1 MTPEDHSDGPM
12 RCEQLGAFVDGE
24 LAPDEAA
31 AFRKHLVVCARCQ
44 QEMHGLMQLSA
55 LAEQARERS
64 PAARPEVAPV
74 VLAAQDR
81 RARPRRAAWVGVVGA
96 VAIAAAAV
104 LAIRP
109 GTKKP
114 DLSTALASLDAR
126 TVSGWPSALGAR
138 DYRRYEVSRG
148 VNGPKND
155 VLARAELGL
164 LADERWD
171 QLATL
176 AILRRD
182 FDAADGYLSKLPQTP
197 PVLSDRGLVLLERSR
212 CDDALE
218 LFADALRKDP
228 GFAPALFNRG
238 RCLRDLGLPFA
249 ASKAFEA
256 VRKANAGG
264 WSKEAAELETDLQ
277 RQTNE
282 FRDFNAQWRAAK
294 QAFRENGTPFPEPF
308 VRRAPSRVRYEINI
322 ALATAPERAQAKSL
336 VTEARRIDGIIGGS
350 ALERRAA
357 WTLRQ
362 PFTPARKELAARM
375 ARWLSDAEKASPQ
388 DVDQLLATA
397 RKAHEDDLTLLVL
410 ENYRKYQFTPER
422 ERLARTSGDEWSLAQ
437 LELARGDTVRG
448 NGQLAEAERVLRQ
461 ARGRCTDRSLGIPC
475 AYLSQTLSD
484 VYRDAGRMDDAL
496 REAFA
501 GAAQAREA
509 SLAEYERKSLFAGTD
524 LRAQADRLAAAGATF
539 EELQLREPAHC
550 GVAEWSLEQQA
561 AGYVRRGDVV
571 LARNLMGE
579 RPKCDQPPEPW
590 RAELDL
596 RIAVL
601 GRDRAAMTTATQR
614 AAALA
619 DSAELA
625 QERLLYAYVAGS
637 GRLALGDRGA
647 EEGLRSL
654 VKADALPG
662 DRQVA
667 SARADAQAQLAITSI
682 AGGRPESALEELA
695 RLSRATPAARCVVG
709 WVEHLDQRGWAL
721 KTATGEP
728 RGQLV
733 FGSGN
738 FQLPPDA
745 LASLSGCPV
754 VGVYATGE
762 VQGRAGL
769 LPDNVAWA
777 FRTSDGTNREAPS
790 APGTKLLVRNP
801 RSPPDLKLPQ
811 LGFRDRGSL
820 AGWEVLEGGEATPSR
835 VRDALRNAQLVDF
848 EVHGYVDSEV
858 PDGALLVLSEDPDG
872 RYALSA
878 SEVSAL
884 KLSAHPVVMLGACRA
899 ASVSRFRE
907 QPWSLPHS
915 FMRAGA
921 RAVYAARTELPDAE
935 VGDFFA
941 AVERRLESGEAPAV
955 ALRDERVRWLREG
968 RGWVRDVV
976 VFD

>member
-1 MTPEDHSDGPM
+1 MTPEDHSSGPT

-24 LAPDEAA
+24 LSPDEAA
-31 AFRKHLVVCARCQ
+31 AFRRHLVVCARCQ

-55 LAEQARERS
+55 LAEQARE
-64 PAARPEVAPV
+64 ARPAEAPQ
-74 VLAAQDR
+74 LAPAVIAAMQR
-81 RARPRRAAWVGVVGA
+81 GTRPRRAAWVAVVGA

-114 DLSTALASLDAR
+114 DLSNALASLDAR

-155 VLARAELGL
+155 ALARAELGL

-171 QLATL
+171 QLATI

-182 FDAADGYLSKLPQTP
+182 FDAADGYLSKLPQTA
-197 PVLSDRGLVLLERSR
+197 PVLSDRGLVLLEKSR

-218 LFADALRKDP
+218 LFADALRKEP

-238 RCLRDLGLPFA
+238 RCLRELGLPFA
-249 ASKAFEA
+249 ATKAFES

-264 WSKEAAELETDLQ
+264 WSKEAAELESDLQ
-277 RQTNE
+277 RQTDA
-282 FRDFNAQWRAAK
+282 FRGFNDQWKVAIK
-294 QAFRENGTPFPEPF
+294 AFREEGTPLPETI
-308 VRRAPSRVRYEINI
+308 VRRSPSRARNAINI
-322 ALATAPERAQAKSL
+322 ALVTAGDRDRARAL
-336 VTEARRIDGIIGGS
+336 FAEARRIDGILGGS

-362 PFTPARKELAARM
+362 PFSPARKVLATRA
-375 ARWLSDAEKASPQ
+375 AQWLSAAATPTPD
-388 DVDQLLATA
+388 DVEQFLTAA
-397 RKAHEDDLTLLVL
+397 RKAHEDDLTLIIL
-410 ENYRKYQFTPER
+410 ENFRKFQLTPER
-422 ERLARTSGDEWSLAQ
+422 ERLARASGDDWSLAQ
-437 LELARGDTVRG
+437 LELARGDTARG
-448 NGQLAEAERVLRQ
+448 NGQLAEAERILRQ
-461 ARGRCTDRSLGIPC
+461 ARTRCEDRSLGIPC
-475 AYLSQTLSD
+475 AYLRMTLSE

-501 GAAQAREA
+501 AAAQASAA
-509 SLAEYERKSLFAGTD
+509 SLGEYERNSLFMGTEV
-524 LRAQADRLAAAGATF
+524 RAQADRLASAGATF

-550 GVAEWSLEQQA
+550 GVAEWSLEQLA
-561 AGYVRRGDVV
+561 AGYVRRGDVA
-571 LARNLMGE
+571 LASHLMGE

-590 RAELDL
+590 RADLEL
-596 RIAVL
+596 RVAVL
-601 GRDRAAMTTATQR
+601 GRDRAAIMAATKH
-614 AAALA
+614 AAALSE
-619 DSAELA
+619 SARLA
-625 QERLLYAYVAGS
+625 QDRALYAYVAAS
-637 GRLALGDRGA
+637 GRLALGEHGA
-647 EEGLRSL
+647 EEALRSL
-654 VKADALPG
+654 VKADALPD

-667 SARADAQAQLAITSI
+667 SARADAQAQLAISAI
-682 AGGRPESALEELA
+682 ASGKPDSALEELA

-733 FGSGN
+733 PRSGR

-745 LASLSGCPV
+745 LTGLASCPV
-754 VGVYATGE
+754 IAVYATGE
-762 VQGRAGL
+762 VQGRADL
-769 LPDNVAWA
+769 LPDDLPWA
-777 FRTSDGTNREAPS
+777 FRTSDGTNRIAPS
-790 APGTKLLVRNP
+790 ASGTKLLVRNP
-801 RSPPDLKLPQ
+801 RAPPDLKLPQ
-811 LGFRDRGSL
+811 LGFRDRGNLS
-820 AGWEVLEGGEATPSR
+820 GWEVLEGGGATPSR

-858 PDGALLVLSEDPDG
+858 PDGALLVLSEDQDG

-878 SEVSAL
+878 SEVSSL

-935 VGDFFA
+935 VGEFFA
-941 AVERRLESGEAPAV
+941 AVERRLESGAAPAV

>member
-1 MTPEDHSDGPM
+1 MTPEDHSTGPT

-24 LAPDEAA
+24 LTPDEAA
-31 AFRKHLVVCARCQ
+31 AFRRHLVVCARCQ

-55 LAEQARERS
+55 LAEQARG
-64 PAARPEVAPV
+64 ARPAEAPQ
-74 VLAAQDR
+74 LAPAVIAAMPR
-81 RARPRRAAWVGVVGA
+81 GTRPRRAAWVAVVGA

-104 LAIRP
+104 LAIQG

-114 DLSTALASLDAR
+114 DLSNALASLDAR

-155 VLARAELGL
+155 ALARAELGL

-171 QLATL
+171 QLATI

-182 FDAADGYLSKLPQTP
+182 FDAADGYLGKLPQTA
-197 PVLSDRGLVLLERSR
+197 PVLSDRGLVLLEKSR

-238 RCLRDLGLPFA
+238 RCLRELGLPFA
-249 ASKAFEA
+249 ATKAFEA

-264 WSKEAAELETDLQ
+264 WSKEAAELESDLE
-277 RQTNE
+277 RQTE
-282 FRDFNAQWRAAK
+282 QFRGFNDQWKAAID
-294 QAFRENGTPFPEPF
+294 AFRQNGTPLPEA
-308 VRRAPSRVRYEINI
+308 VIRRTPSRARNAMNV
-322 ALATAPERAQAKSL
+322 ALATAPDRAAARSL
-336 VTEARRIDGIIGGS
+336 GAEAQRIDGIIGGS

-362 PFTPARKELAARM
+362 PFTRARQELGARV
-375 ARWLSDAEKASPQ
+375 ARWLSGAEKATPA
-388 DVDQLLATA
+388 DVEQLLGAA
-397 RKAHEDDLTLLVL
+397 RKAREDDLTLLVL
-410 ENYRKYQFTPER
+410 ENYRKFQLTPER
-422 ERLARTSGDEWSLAQ
+422 ERLAKASGDEWSVAQ
-437 LELARGDTVRG
+437 LELARGDTDRG
-448 NGQLAEAERVLRQ
+448 NGQLAEAERALRL
-461 ARGRCTDRSLGIPC
+461 ARARCTDRSLGIPC
-475 AYLSQTLSD
+475 AYLSQTLAE

-501 GAAQAREA
+501 GAAQARAE
-509 SLAEYERKSLFAGTD
+509 SLPEYERNSLSSGTE
-524 LRAQADRLAAAGATF
+524 LRAEADRLASAGATF
-539 EELQLREPAHC
+539 EELRLREPSHC
-550 GVAEWSLEQQA
+550 VLAEWSLGHLA
-561 AGYVRRGDVV
+561 AGYVRRGNVV
-571 LARNLMGE
+571 LARQLLSE
-579 RPKCDQPPEPW
+579 RPKCDLKPQPW
-590 RAELDL
+590 RAELEL

-601 GRDRAAMTTATQR
+601 GGDREAMTAATRQASAFAETAP
-614 AAALA
+614 
-619 DSAELA
+619 LA
-625 QERLLYAYVAGS
+625 QDRLLFTYLTAS
-637 GRLALGDRGA
+637 GRLALGEAGA
-647 EEGLRSL
+647 EEALRSL
-654 VKADALPG
+654 IKADALPD

-667 SARADAQAQLAITSI
+667 SARADAQAQLAVAAI
-682 AGGRPESALEELA
+682 AAGKPDTALDELA
-695 RLSRATPAARCVVG
+695 RLSLATPAARCVVG

-721 KTATGEP
+721 KTATGEA

-733 FGSGN
+733 SGPGS

-745 LASLSGCPV
+745 LTSLSGCKV
-754 VGVYATGE
+754 VSVYATGE

-769 LPDNVAWA
+769 LPDDVAWA
-777 FRTSDGTNREAPS
+777 FRTGDGSNRDARAAS
-790 APGTKLLVRNP
+790 GTKLLVRNP

-811 LGFRDRGSL
+811 LGFRDRGNL
-820 AGWEVLEGGEATPSR
+820 AGWEVLEGGGATPSR
-835 VRDALRNAQLVDF
+835 VRDALRSAQLVDF

-858 PDGALLVLSEDPDG
+858 PDGALLVLSEDQDG

-878 SEVSAL
+878 SEVSKL
-884 KLSAHPVVMLGACRA
+884 DLSAHPVVMLGACRA

-955 ALRDERVRWLREG
+955 ALREERVRWLREG